1 MPGELDSL
9 RRLRPPVH
17 APRARAVARAREVL
31 SAEMDAEPRA
41 SRPQRW
47 SSRWGARRWL
57 VPSIAVVAL
66 GAGGLAA
73 AGLELTDWWTGA
85 DPPVRPDEVAAVL
98 DHEDSPRGASTGAI
112 DAQVELARTVARAPG
127 ASLVAA
133 PADDGRNVCIVRVP
147 ETGEVDL
154 TCFGGDFPQDDFF
167 TDWVHGSGHGRAW
180 YLLGRVRDPGAA
192 RLALFDE
199 VTHPF
204 EQGTASAT
212 EPQLVEVG
220 PGGFFLARVPETRWA
235 GLDLAY
241 ASFSILDESGA
252 LLRRICRYIGPSP
265 VTPLALGGRM
275 GPGPL
280 DAKDSDGLDERTCP
294 PSGSAVRAATLAPV
308 TSPRKEMAD
317 LPGRDL
323 VTGEPFSLSLL
334 AGERVILAMIQDL
347 AVVETSGRL
356 LLELRSFS
364 RRHPDVQVVVVVHSV
379 HHDMRR
385 LAEAL
390 GLGFP
395 VVQVQ
400 AGANAP
406 VRAFLDARG
415 QSNPFVLA
423 LDERGDVTGELAVPD
438 PELGV
443 QHALLTQQVLDR
455 LLATATSG

>member
-1 MPGELDSL
+1 
-9 RRLRPPVH
+9 
-17 APRARAVARAREVL
+17 
-31 SAEMDAEPRA
+31 
-41 SRPQRW
+41 
-47 SSRWGARRWL
+47 
-57 VPSIAVVAL
+57 
-66 GAGGLAA
+66 
-73 AGLELTDWWTGA
+73 
-85 DPPVRPDEVAAVL
+85 
-98 DHEDSPRGASTGAI
+98 
-112 DAQVELARTVARAPG
+112 
-127 ASLVAA
+127 
-133 PADDGRNVCIVRVP
+133 
-147 ETGEVDL
+147 
-154 TCFGGDFPQDDFF
+154 
-167 TDWVHGSGHGRAW
+167 
-180 YLLGRVRDPGAA
+180 
-192 RLALFDE
+192 
-199 VTHPF
+199 
-204 EQGTASAT
+204 
-212 EPQLVEVG
+212 
-220 PGGFFLARVPETRWA
+220 
-235 GLDLAY
+235 
-241 ASFSILDESGA
+241 
-252 LLRRICRYIGPSP
+252 
-265 VTPLALGGRM
+265 M

-308 TSPRKEMAD
+308 TFPRKKVAE

-334 AGERVILAMIQDL
+334 AGERVILAMIQDF
-347 AVVETSGRL
+347 AIVETSGRL

-406 VRAFLDARG
+406 VRSFLDARRRA
-415 QSNPFVLA
+415 NPFVLA

-438 PELGV
+438 PELGA